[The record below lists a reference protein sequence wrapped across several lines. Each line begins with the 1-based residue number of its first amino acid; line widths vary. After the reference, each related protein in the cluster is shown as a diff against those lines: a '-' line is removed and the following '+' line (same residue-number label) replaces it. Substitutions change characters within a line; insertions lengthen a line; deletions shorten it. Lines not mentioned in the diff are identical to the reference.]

1 MRGGEKVLEAIAGL
15 FPDAP
20 IYTLFHLPG
29 SVSEALES
37 HPIHTSFLQRAP
49 LLGRHYR
56 RYLPLFPLAVE
67 DLDVSGYDV
76 VISTSH
82 CVAKGVTRG
91 AGAVHLCY
99 CHTPM
104 RYVWDQRPAYFPRKP
119 GPVDWLRQ
127 RVLDALGRWDV
138 ATAGRVD
145 RYLANSSFVAGRIE
159 RYYGR
164 AAEVLPPPVDVD
176 FFTPGEPPD
185 NAAGSGED
193 RPFVLAVAALAPYK
207 RLDLAIAA
215 CRQLGVELR
224 IVGTGPEHDRL
235 QALGGAGVRLF
246 GNVSRDELRVLYR
259 RATCFLQPGVEDF
272 GIAAVEAL
280 ACGLPVVARGAGGVL
295 DIVRPDRE
303 GVLYEGDEVA
313 AIVAALDK
321 ARRIEFNTLDL
332 RRRAE
337 AFSQERFRRS
347 LTAALLAASPDLEGA
362 LS

>member
-49 LLGRHYR
+49 FLGGHYR

-67 DLDVSGYDV
+67 DLDVTGYEV

-82 CVAKGVTRG
+82 CVAKGVVRA

-104 RYVWDQRPAYFPRKP
+104 RYVWDQRPAYFPRKR

-127 RVLDALGRWDV
+127 RVLDALARWDV

-176 FFTPGEPPD
+176 FFTPAGPADGAGNDGGE
-185 NAAGSGED
+185 

-215 CRQLGVELR
+215 CRELGVELR
-224 IVGTGPEHDRL
+224 IVGTGPEQDRL
-235 QALGGAGVRLF
+235 RALGGADVRLL
-246 GNVSRDELRVLYR
+246 GRVSPDELRSLYR
-259 RATCFLQPGVEDF
+259 HAICFVQPGVEDF

-280 ACGLPVVARGAGGVL
+280 ACGLPVVARGAGGVR
-295 DIVRPDRE
+295 DIVRPERE
-303 GVLYEGDEVA
+303 GVLYDGEETA
-313 AIVAALDK
+313 SLVAALDK
-321 ARRIEFNTLDL
+321 SRRIEFNTLDL

-337 AFSQERFRRS
+337 KFSAERFCRS
-347 LTAALLAASPDLEGA
+347 LTAALVAASPDLEGA
-362 LS
+362 LT